1 VNYLSTVERKV
12 VRTEGELANVIAL
25 WRFKGERIVFTNG
38 CFDLL
43 HRGHVEYLAQA
54 AGLGSKLIVGLNT
67 DASVRRL
74 KGDSRPVNNEH
85 DRALL
90 LASLLFVDT
99 VTFFNS
105 DTPLDLIHFIQ
116 PDVLVKGGDYQPK
129 DIAGYDIV
137 KARGGEV
144 VTIDF
149 IDGYSTTSLLNRL

>member
-1 VNYLSTVERKV
+1 M
-12 VRTEGELANVIAL
+12 RTEGELANVIAL